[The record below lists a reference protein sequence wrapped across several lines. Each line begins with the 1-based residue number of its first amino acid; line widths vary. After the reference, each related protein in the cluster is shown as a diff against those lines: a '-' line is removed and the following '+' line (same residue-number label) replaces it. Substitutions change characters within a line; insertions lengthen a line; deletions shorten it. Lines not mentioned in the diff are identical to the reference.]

1 MQNVGKKKKYI
12 VDYHIKLF
20 YISINVLFPG
30 CNNGKN
36 KSGYNKLETDD
47 MESDSEFYHKGMF
60 ISICQHRLI
69 ISDYL
74 CLWD

>member
-1 MQNVGKKKKYI
+1 M
-12 VDYHIKLF
+12 
-20 YISINVLFPG
+20 SIYVLFSG

-60 ISICQHRLI
+60 TFINQIRIKGVDLF
-69 ISDYL
+69 
-74 CLWD
+74 LWDQVL